1 MPRRFKVVEHDNEQ
15 DARDIA
21 VRRLTDEGFT
31 VLGVDA
37 SEDVDSGRR
46 VAWPDRES
54 RLPRMWVVWMT
65 VADS

>member
-21 VRRLTDEGFT
+21 KRRLEDEGFT

-37 SEDVDSGRR
+37 SEDVDSGE
-46 VAWPDRES
+46 PT